1 MDLITLRS
9 CSGFYWRVVKVY
21 KRYCILTARLTA
33 HPALHSCPVPPVLR
47 HTSAHLP
54 ADLLSFI
61 LAGFAGALG
70 TEGFPLGFDIIFN
83 PVLGFGLVLVPP
95 GWVGTGVKEW
105 LSMIH
110 QGLLNIEMNQVQS
123 RGLVWFGWA
132 SQYSLD
138 RFDPLPQVADVFKRV
153 II

>member
-54 ADLLSFI
+54 PTAQFHTGWFRGCSWHGGIPTRLRYHLQPST
-61 LAGFAGALG
+61 GFW
-70 TEGFPLGFDIIFN
+70 TRTCPT
-83 PVLGFGLVLVPP
+83 
-95 GWVGTGVKEW
+95 WVGGTGVKEW

-132 SQYSLD
+132 SQYSLIALI
-138 RFDPLPQVADVFKRV
+138 RCLRWLMFSNE
-153 II
+153 